1 MQVRVVF
8 GLLLGLSL
16 PAQVNTGSIT
26 GAVVDSSG
34 GLVQSAQLT
43 LTNEDT
49 GLALKGATTSSGR
62 YVFAPLQPGRY
73 RITVESAGFKRSER
87 RGLLVQVGER
97 LGVDVTLEVGA
108 VSETINV
115 SEESPLLQTTNANLG
130 QVIDQKKILELP
142 LPGRDT
148 LRLVQLAPGVGGLN
162 SNLGDL
168 RFGGGRIRQA
178 EFFVDGAPTSAAG
191 DARATALPSIDA
203 IQEFRVE
210 TNNLAAEYGRLSGGA
225 INIQTRSGTNE
236 FHGSLYNFARDDV
249 FNANTWDANRRG
261 APRGQFSLNQFGG
274 TLGGPLSIPKL
285 YNGRNRT
292 FFFFNYDG
300 ERRSN
305 AGSLAF
311 GTMPTEAERRGD
323 FSQTLNNQGQ
333 RVTIFD
339 PTTFNGATNS
349 RQPFAGNRIPE
360 SRFDPAA
367 RFMVALWPT
376 PNRPGDPLNG
386 LNNFAGVNA
395 SDSRRDD
402 FTTRIDQNFGSNH
415 RIFLRA
421 TRKYFK
427 DVPAYWAGPAT
438 SQVRNTWL
446 YETGS
451 TLNYTGTITPT
462 TILTAQVGASPR
474 NFTYYPVFS
483 GFDPTRVPL
492 AANARAELDPRFVP
506 NMTFERVSGL
516 GVNFLTTWLRER
528 YFIGSASVTKIWS
541 RHTLKAGYEIRPT
554 FLNNTEPGA
563 PSGRASFDGAWTGL
577 NQQAPFAQQGAG
589 MASFL
594 LGLPNGFSFD
604 SGLLGWALS
613 FRNHAFFVQDDWR
626 VNKKLT
632 VNLGVR
638 WDYEAPMTERYDR
651 LGAIDFNA
659 DSGIRSNTSWN
670 FARDV
675 VGAGQLPAG
684 VPAPTIQGPFV
695 GTPARINAGN
705 FSGRGGTRPVV
716 TNYGPRLGMAYQIN
730 DKTVFRAGFG
740 IIYAGYTGN
749 ASGSDSLSVQRFF
762 RATGSSLITLD
773 NGQSAFA
780 SLSNPFPND
789 AGLIRATNDPEEVR
803 RRYQGNNAFLYA
815 YNMRPSYEISY
826 NAGFQRQIGKWALEG
841 TFVGNRGVAL
851 YYEGNPWVNPIDTGF
866 LALGATLERP
876 VANPFFGAGNTENG
890 NQLTARTIP
899 FKQLLRPQPHLVGDV
914 RTLRLPVGQSTY
926 LAGFFRAER
935 RYSNGLS
942 VLISYTVSKLIEN
955 TPGKAGSAYGLPQD
969 GRTWSD
975 LRGVSVQDQPQK
987 LVATYLYDLPVGK
1000 GKRWLGTPQGAGGRV
1015 LDGIT
1020 GGWSISGFTTI
1031 ASGYP
1036 LQITQNDNYTG
1047 GMGLGRLR
1055 PSLAGGAIRT
1065 GASVSDA
1072 VGFPNQ
1078 ARQPFLNRGAFS
1090 VTPRYGVGT
1099 APPILPNLRQP
1110 TFNVTD
1116 LAVMKN
1122 FRFTERVF
1130 LQVRLEAQ
1138 NAFNTPIFNLG
1149 GNDLN
1154 IQSAT
1159 FGFMNSVI
1167 STPRNMQ
1174 FGGRFVF

>member
-1 MQVRVVF
+1 MIDHHSLGEQAKMQVRIVF
-8 GLLLGLSL
+8 SFLLGLSL

-26 GAVVDSSG
+26 GAVIDSSG

-49 GLALKGATTSSGR
+49 GLALKGATTSAGR

-97 LGVDVTLEVGA
+97 LGVDITLEVGA

-292 FFFFNYDG
+292 FFFFNYDA

-376 PNRPGDPLNG
+376 PNRPGDPVNG

-402 FTTRIDQNFGSNH
+402 FTMRIDQNFGSNH

-446 YETGS
+446 FETGS
-451 TLNYTGTITPT
+451 TLN
-462 TILTAQVGASPR
+462 
-474 NFTYYPVFS
+474 
-483 GFDPTRVPL
+483 
-492 AANARAELDPRFVP
+492 
-506 NMTFERVSGL
+506 
-516 GVNFLTTWLRER
+516 
-528 YFIGSASVTKIWS
+528 
-541 RHTLKAGYEIRPT
+541 
-554 FLNNTEPGA
+554 
-563 PSGRASFDGAWTGL
+563 
-577 NQQAPFAQQGAG
+577 
-589 MASFL
+589 
-594 LGLPNGFSFD
+594 
-604 SGLLGWALS
+604 
-613 FRNHAFFVQDDWR
+613 
-626 VNKKLT
+626 
-632 VNLGVR
+632 
-638 WDYEAPMTERYDR
+638 
-651 LGAIDFNA
+651 
-659 DSGIRSNTSWN
+659 
-670 FARDV
+670 
-675 VGAGQLPAG
+675 
-684 VPAPTIQGPFV
+684 
-695 GTPARINAGN
+695 
-705 FSGRGGTRPVV
+705 
-716 TNYGPRLGMAYQIN
+716 
-730 DKTVFRAGFG
+730 
-740 IIYAGYTGN
+740 
-749 ASGSDSLSVQRFF
+749 
-762 RATGSSLITLD
+762 
-773 NGQSAFA
+773 
-780 SLSNPFPND
+780 
-789 AGLIRATNDPEEVR
+789 
-803 RRYQGNNAFLYA
+803 
-815 YNMRPSYEISY
+815 
-826 NAGFQRQIGKWALEG
+826 
-841 TFVGNRGVAL
+841 
-851 YYEGNPWVNPIDTGF
+851 
-866 LALGATLERP
+866 
-876 VANPFFGAGNTENG
+876 
-890 NQLTARTIP
+890 
-899 FKQLLRPQPHLVGDV
+899 
-914 RTLRLPVGQSTY
+914 
-926 LAGFFRAER
+926 
-935 RYSNGLS
+935 
-942 VLISYTVSKLIEN
+942 
-955 TPGKAGSAYGLPQD
+955 
-969 GRTWSD
+969 
-975 LRGVSVQDQPQK
+975 
-987 LVATYLYDLPVGK
+987 
-1000 GKRWLGTPQGAGGRV
+1000 
-1015 LDGIT
+1015 
-1020 GGWSISGFTTI
+1020 
-1031 ASGYP
+1031 
-1036 LQITQNDNYTG
+1036 
-1047 GMGLGRLR
+1047 
-1055 PSLAGGAIRT
+1055 
-1065 GASVSDA
+1065 
-1072 VGFPNQ
+1072 
-1078 ARQPFLNRGAFS
+1078 
-1090 VTPRYGVGT
+1090 
-1099 APPILPNLRQP
+1099 
-1110 TFNVTD
+1110 
-1116 LAVMKN
+1116 
-1122 FRFTERVF
+1122 
-1130 LQVRLEAQ
+1130 
-1138 NAFNTPIFNLG
+1138 
-1149 GNDLN
+1149 
-1154 IQSAT
+1154 
-1159 FGFMNSVI
+1159 
-1167 STPRNMQ
+1167 
-1174 FGGRFVF
+1174 